1 LVLWTLG
8 AGDNFSVKEIEMK
21 VLGISA
27 SPRKNKSNTLILLK
41 EAFSVIAK
49 KGYQTELVHLCDLK
63 IEFCRHCESCHK
75 KMMDC
80 PIKDDAHLL
89 LKKMLESDGIIF
101 ASPVYINQITGYLKT
116 FFDRSSHFIHC
127 LRLLGKY
134 TGAVATSGGGPQ
146 EMVLNYLEHF
156 STICGAQYVGGVS
169 TTAPVSQEIR
179 DKAGKMGENL
189 AEAIKNRREFPEQM
203 KEIQS
208 RRSYFKRV
216 IEAHKEEWSGEY
228 KYWREMGWL

>member
-1 LVLWTLG
+1 
-8 AGDNFSVKEIEMK
+8 
-21 VLGISA
+21 
-27 SPRKNKSNTLILLK
+27 
-41 EAFSVIAK
+41 
-49 KGYQTELVHLCDLK
+49 
-63 IEFCRHCESCHK
+63 
-75 KMMDC
+75 MMDC

-116 FFDRSSHFIHC
+116 FFDRSSHLIHC

-134 TGAVATSGGGPQ
+134 TGAVATSGGGPH

-156 STICGAQYVGGVS
+156 STMCGAQYVGGAS
-169 TTAPVSQEIR
+169 TTVPVTLEIR
-179 DKAGKMGENL
+179 DKAVKMGENL
-189 AEAIKNRREFPEQM
+189 AEAIKNKREFPDQM

-208 RRSYFKRV
+208 RRSYFKRI

>member
-1 LVLWTLG
+1 
-8 AGDNFSVKEIEMK
+8 MK

-41 EAFSVIAK
+41 EAFAVIEK
-49 KGYQTELVHLCDLK
+49 KGYQTALVHLCDLK

-75 KMMDC
+75 RMMDC

-134 TGAVATSGGGPQ
+134 TGAVATSGGGPH

-189 AEAIKNRREFPEQM
+189 AEAIKNKREFPGQM

>member
-1 LVLWTLG
+1 M
-8 AGDNFSVKEIEMK
+8 DMK

-27 SPRKNKSNTLILLK
+27 SPRKDKSNTLILLK
-41 EAFSVIAK
+41 EAFSGIGK

-63 IEFCRHCESCHK
+63 IAFCRHCESCHK

-89 LKKMLESDGIIF
+89 LKKMLENDGIIF

-134 TGAVATSGGGPQ
+134 TGAVATSGGGSQ
-146 EMVLNYLEHF
+146 GMVLDYLEHF
-156 STICGAQYVGGVS
+156 STICGAQYVGGVC
-169 TTAPVSQEIR
+169 TAVPVTEEIR
-179 DKAGKMGENL
+179 EKAMKMGEFL
-189 AEAIKNRREFPEQM
+189 AEAIKNKRVFPEQM
-203 KEIQS
+203 KVI
-208 RRSYFKRV
+208 RSHRNYFGRI
-216 IEAHKEEWSGEY
+216 IEAHKEDWSGEY
-228 KYWREMGWL
+228 KYWKEMNWL